1 MRYGAKFTC
10 RAAGN
15 DDIQTRPSTD
25 PQSIPVIAPSCADFL
40 RVARPGL
47 RVPLAM
53 QIPDGG
59 TLPFQA
65 YQAFRKKG
73 KGALLETGRGMGRSV
88 VAVDIAGEWTFSA
101 TDSGDPFGQLRQL
114 CSDNPIAPNPLLRR
128 FGGGLIGWFSYDL
141 CRVIERIPT
150 LAADDL
156 QLPLCYFQLV
166 DSFIEFDHQS
176 GVLTL
181 ATLPV
186 LHDGDMAA
194 QYRQME
200 ARLQEMM
207 EVLSTLPPPEA
218 DTPPDTTH
226 ADPLAFAPTV
236 TPDQFAATVR
246 RTREYIFAGDI
257 FQANLSVRF
266 QRAFGTDPLLLYRQ
280 LRKINPSPF
289 MAFIEGGD
297 CAVVSA
303 SPELLL
309 RASGPTIETR
319 PIAGTRRRGAT
330 EAEDQEKIAELLAN
344 EKERAEHLMLVDLE
358 RNDIGRVARYGTVQ
372 VNELMTVEKYSH
384 VIHIVSNVCGE
395 LREGMDTLDA
405 LRACFPGGTITG
417 APKVRSMEIIEELEP
432 TRRGIY
438 TGSIGWLGWNGDAEF
453 NIAIRT
459 LLVKNGVAYLQAGA
473 GIVADSVPEHEYRES
488 LRKAQAAMNAV
499 ESALAQEEKEKGREK
514 EVAAG

>member
-1 MRYGAKFTC
+1 M
-10 RAAGN
+10 
-15 DDIQTRPSTD
+15 
-25 PQSIPVIAPSCADFL
+25 
-40 RVARPGL
+40 
-47 RVPLAM
+47 
-53 QIPDGG
+53 
-59 TLPFQA
+59 
-65 YQAFRKKG
+65 
-73 KGALLETGRGMGRSV
+73 
-88 VAVDIAGEWTFSA
+88 
-101 TDSGDPFGQLRQL
+101 
-114 CSDNPIAPNPLLRR
+114 
-128 FGGGLIGWFSYDL
+128 
-141 CRVIERIPT
+141 
-150 LAADDL
+150 
-156 QLPLCYFQLV
+156 
-166 DSFIEFDHQS
+166 
-176 GVLTL
+176 
-181 ATLPV
+181 
-186 LHDGDMAA
+186 
-194 QYRQME
+194 
-200 ARLQEMM
+200 
-207 EVLSTLPPPEA
+207 
-218 DTPPDTTH
+218 
-226 ADPLAFAPTV
+226 
-236 TPDQFAATVR
+236 
-246 RTREYIFAGDI
+246 
-257 FQANLSVRF
+257 
-266 QRAFGTDPLLLYRQ
+266 
-280 LRKINPSPF
+280 
-289 MAFIEGGD
+289 
-297 CAVVSA
+297 VSA